1 MKWFGLIIFFSSM
14 IAFAGCSK
22 GGSSLDDNDWHIS
35 TDGGDTTIPLV
46 IINTPLDNQV
56 FTNGDIIKVDGKV
69 TDNSLY
75 RGSIKITDDAS
86 GAVIK
91 EQLYEIH
98 GLESYNFSIE
108 YKTSVTAVANYKVI
122 VQFEDH
128 GLNANTKSVKVKVNP

>member
-1 MKWFGLIIFFSSM
+1 MKLIWSILFL
-14 IAFAGCSK
+14 AGIISFVSCSK
-22 GGSSLDDNDWHIS
+22 GGGSNPEEDLHVLDA
-35 TDGGDTTIPLV
+35 GDTTSPIV
-46 IINTPLDNQV
+46 ILNTPLDNQV
-56 FTNGDIIKVDGKV
+56 FTSGDIIKVDGKV

-75 RGSIKITDDAS
+75 RGSIKITDDAT

-128 GLNANTKSVKVKVNP
+128 GLNANTKSVKVRVNP

>member
-1 MKWFGLIIFFSSM
+1 MKRVWPTLFFVLLIAIIS
-14 IAFAGCSK
+14 CSK
-22 GGSSLDDNDWHIS
+22 GGGTATEEDPHVFTL
-35 TDGGDTTIPLV
+35 GDTTTPIV
-46 IINTPLDNQV
+46 ILNTPTDNQL
-56 FTNGDIIKVDGKV
+56 FANGDIIKVDGKV